1 MKKARQNQN
10 WISLA
15 FVWAGALVSIPSLLL
30 GGTLV
35 AGMSLG
41 MTLLTALIG
50 YALVVVIMVFQ
61 GIQSTDLGQPTVKV
75 AEQVFGTK
83 GHKRSFQD

>member
-1 MKKARQNQN
+1 MNNNQRNQN

-35 AGMSLG
+35 AGMSLTK
-41 MTLLTALIG
+41 TLLTAFIG
-50 YALVVVIMVFQ
+50 YALVVLIMIFQ
-61 GIQSTDLGQPTVKV
+61 GMQSTDLGKPTVKV
-75 AEQVFGTK
+75 AEQVLA
-83 GHKRSFQD
+83 KRL